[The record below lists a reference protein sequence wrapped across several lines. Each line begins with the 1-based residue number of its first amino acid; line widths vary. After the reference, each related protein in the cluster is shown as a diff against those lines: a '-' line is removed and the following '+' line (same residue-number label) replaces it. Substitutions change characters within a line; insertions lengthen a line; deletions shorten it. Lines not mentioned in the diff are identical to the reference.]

1 VVMTS
6 LGIFCRSATSSN
18 PTTSQIWTMPFCRP
32 PMWPNRLATVVGPV
46 SSAAYGE
53 TSWTT

>member
-1 VVMTS
+1 MTS
-6 LGIFCRSATSSN
+6 LGIFWRSATSSK
-18 PTTSQIWTMPFCRP
+18 PTTSQICTMPFWRP
-32 PMWPNRLATVVGPV
+32 LMWPNRFATVVGPV